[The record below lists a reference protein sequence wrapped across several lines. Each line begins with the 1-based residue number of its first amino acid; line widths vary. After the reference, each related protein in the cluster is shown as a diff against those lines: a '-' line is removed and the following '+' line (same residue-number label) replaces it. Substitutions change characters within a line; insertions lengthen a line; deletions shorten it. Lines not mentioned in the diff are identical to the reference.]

1 MEKTAH
7 PTYAHC
13 PIRHIVDRFGDKWSL
28 LVLYNLHTSGC
39 LRFSEIH
46 RRTADIS
53 QKMLTSTLRK
63 LEQDGLLSRK
73 VYPEVPPRVE
83 YALTPRGE
91 SLMPHLTALIGWAEE
106 NFDAILEDRERA
118 KDIATARACP
128 ANQADTCGQ
137 PPVVSRRQNVV
148 SRQQNKDAPT
158 TSNRET
164 PIRGTGAPQA
174 RQREPIA
181 PPGNAPAKASA
192 GGNEIG
198 IRHIP
203 STKKVP
209 SGTFPIL
216 PFHRHRLRAVRCRT
230 PDRSP

>member
-83 YALTPRGE
+83 YCLTEMGTT
-91 SLMPHLTALIGWAEE
+91 LMPHIQNLVDWALGHMDEILT
-106 NFDAILEDRERA
+106 
-118 KDIATARACP
+118 
-128 ANQADTCGQ
+128 
-137 PPVVSRRQNVV
+137 S
-148 SRQQNKDAPT
+148 
-158 TSNRET
+158 RET
-164 PIRGTGAPQA
+164 
-174 RQREPIA
+174 
-181 PPGNAPAKASA
+181 AK
-192 GGNEIG
+192 G
-198 IRHIP
+198 
-203 STKKVP
+203 
-209 SGTFPIL
+209 
-216 PFHRHRLRAVRCRT
+216 
-230 PDRSP
+230 

>member
-91 SLMPHLTALIGWAEE
+91 SLMPHLTALIGWVSKIRTLAQ
-106 NFDAILEDRERA
+106 RA
-118 KDIATARACP
+118 TGNGKRPSAKPGVPKTGCRKPDGRSKSRKSARK
-128 ANQADTCGQ
+128 G
-137 PPVVSRRQNVV
+137 
-148 SRQQNKDAPT
+148 
-158 TSNRET
+158 
-164 PIRGTGAPQA
+164 IGW
-174 RQREPIA
+174 RQRDRH
-181 PPGNAPAKASA
+181 PAH
-192 GGNEIG
+192 NLN
-198 IRHIP
+198 
-203 STKKVP
+203 KKSP
-209 SGTFPIL
+209 FRDFSYFTF
-216 PFHRHRLRAVRCRT
+216 
-230 PDRSP
+230 S

>member
-53 QKMLTSTLRK
+53 QKMLTSTLRTGRAAVA
-63 LEQDGLLSRK
+63 QGL
-73 VYPEVPPRVE
+73 
-83 YALTPRGE
+83 PRGAAPRGICAHAPRRVAHAP
-91 SLMPHLTALIGWAEE
+91 PHSAYRMGGGEFRRYPRRPGTG
-106 NFDAILEDRERA
+106 
-118 KDIATARACP
+118 KDIATARARP
-128 ANQADTCGQ
+128 ANQADTRGQ

-158 TSNRET
+158 TSNGKRPSAE
-164 PIRGTGAPQA
+164 PGAPQA

-181 PPGNAPAKASA
+181 PPEMRPQRHRLAATRSAS
-192 GGNEIG
+192 GTY
-198 IRHIP
+198 P

-216 PFHRHRLRAVRCRT
+216 PFHRHTLRAVRCRT
-230 PDRSP
+230 PGRNP

>member
-83 YALTPRGE
+83 YALSELGETMRPIISALETWGRGY
-91 SLMPHLTALIGWAEE
+91 
-106 NFDAILEDRERA
+106 
-118 KDIATARACP
+118 
-128 ANQADTCGQ
+128 Q
-137 PPVVSRRQNVV
+137 
-148 SRQQNKDAPT
+148 
-158 TSNRET
+158 
-164 PIRGTGAPQA
+164 
-174 RQREPIA
+174 
-181 PPGNAPAKASA
+181 
-192 GGNEIG
+192 EI
-198 IRHIP
+198 
-203 STKKVP
+203 
-209 SGTFPIL
+209 
-216 PFHRHRLRAVRCRT
+216 VRN
-230 PDRSP
+230 S

>member
-28 LVLYNLHTSGC
+28 LVLYTLHTSGC

-83 YALTPRGE
+83 YALSDLGNSMRPILDSMEQWGRDYQKLVRGE
-91 SLMPHLTALIGWAEE
+91 
-106 NFDAILEDRERA
+106 
-118 KDIATARACP
+118 
-128 ANQADTCGQ
+128 
-137 PPVVSRRQNVV
+137 
-148 SRQQNKDAPT
+148 
-158 TSNRET
+158 
-164 PIRGTGAPQA
+164 
-174 RQREPIA
+174 
-181 PPGNAPAKASA
+181 
-192 GGNEIG
+192 
-198 IRHIP
+198 
-203 STKKVP
+203 
-209 SGTFPIL
+209 
-216 PFHRHRLRAVRCRT
+216 
-230 PDRSP
+230 

>member
-73 VYPEVPPRVE
+73 VYPEVPPRVVYE
-83 YALTPRGE
+83 LTDLGRG
-91 SLMPHLTALIGWAEE
+91 LRPVL
-106 NFDAILEDRERA
+106 DAMNEW
-118 KDIATARACP
+118 
-128 ANQADTCGQ
+128 G
-137 PPVVSRRQNVV
+137 
-148 SRQQNKDAPT
+148 
-158 TSNRET
+158 
-164 PIRGTGAPQA
+164 
-174 RQREPIA
+174 
-181 PPGNAPAKASA
+181 ASA
-192 GGNEIG
+192 
-198 IRHIP
+198 P
-203 STKKVP
+203 VSA
-209 SGTFPIL
+209 F
-216 PFHRHRLRAVRCRT
+216 A
-230 PDRSP
+230 SPRPGASPGR

>member
-63 LEQDGLLSRK
+63 LGQDGLLSRK
-73 VYPEVPPRVE
+73 VYPEVP
-83 YALTPRGE
+83 PRGE

-106 NFDAILEDRERA
+106 NFDAILEDRERE
-118 KDIATARACP
+118 KI
-128 ANQADTCGQ
+128 
-137 PPVVSRRQNVV
+137 
-148 SRQQNKDAPT
+148 
-158 TSNRET
+158 
-164 PIRGTGAPQA
+164 
-174 RQREPIA
+174 
-181 PPGNAPAKASA
+181 
-192 GGNEIG
+192 
-198 IRHIP
+198 
-203 STKKVP
+203 
-209 SGTFPIL
+209 
-216 PFHRHRLRAVRCRT
+216 
-230 PDRSP
+230 